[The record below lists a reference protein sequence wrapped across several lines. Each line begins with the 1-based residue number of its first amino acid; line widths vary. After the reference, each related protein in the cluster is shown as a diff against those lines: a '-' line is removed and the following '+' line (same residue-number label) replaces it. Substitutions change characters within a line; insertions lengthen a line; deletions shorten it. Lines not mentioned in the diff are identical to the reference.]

1 MSFHLFSTAFILTFT
16 YMCIT
21 MRNYMCVHRY
31 VHLHVCASLCAFTYM
46 CITMH
51 IYMRVHHYALFI
63 SPPLSLW
70 GIILLPT
77 SEKVTNLSLSTELLI
92 CCH

>member
-31 VHLHVCASLCAFTYM
+31 VHLHVCASLCAFTCV

-51 IYMRVHHYALFI
+51 IYLHVHHYAHLHACA
-63 SPPLSLW
+63 SLCTVH
-70 GIILLPT
+70 ITPT
-77 SEKVTNLSLSTELLI
+77 LTMGDYFATN
-92 CCH
+92 